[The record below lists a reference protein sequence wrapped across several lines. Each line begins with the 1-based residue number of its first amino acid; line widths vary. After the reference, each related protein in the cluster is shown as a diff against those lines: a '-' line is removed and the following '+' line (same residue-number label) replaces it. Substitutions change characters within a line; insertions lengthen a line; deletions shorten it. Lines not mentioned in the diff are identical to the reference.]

1 MTTSL
6 GLDIGSNS
14 VGSAWVDTDK
24 KEIVMGVSVF
34 PAGVEESDTKRGSPK
49 NQRRRE
55 KRSQRRSVAR
65 RAARKRHLRELLTS
79 AGLLPADEVKWQELI
94 EANPWTLRRKGLAER
109 LTPHE
114 FGRILVHLNQRRGAW
129 GVQTDPE
136 DQEEG
141 KVKEAIDHLTKA
153 MEEAGAQT
161 FGQFI
166 ADLMDKRR
174 HPVPGKC
181 NLQSPG
187 DYCPPQCTS
196 QNQDCRFY
204 HDSVR
209 NRRDVFEFHATRDL
223 IRDEFDKLWDTQKE
237 HKELG
242 GELSALLTDDLRR
255 QLDDPTG
262 DKCWRQRGTIFGQR
276 RTYWNLG
283 TLGRCDLEPSD
294 RCCPLADMHAQEF
307 RVLETVNNIRLS
319 EYGGTQR
326 ALTSE
331 ERAGVKKALQS
342 QKAGSIAAVR
352 KALGIDKAALRRKD
366 LPDNCRLNLES
377 DKDREINTD
386 WFYREIIRGVFGEDA
401 WREMDDAKQ
410 ESVNRAVL
418 KFDPD
423 SPTETQRLRSGA
435 TQWWGLSPEAA
446 ENFIQAW
453 KTRPRLEKR
462 LNLSRRAILNL
473 LPYMREFG
481 CGVTEARQLFAE
493 DGANS
498 ATPEQRQRYALGGSV
513 LTKADRR
520 FLRKHPGLLPPA
532 PMLANPV
539 VRKAIHEVRR
549 HVMGYI
555 RKFGRKPDR
564 IVIEL
569 AKEAKQTEKV
579 RNKILAAN
587 REREREKKQ
596 IIADFNLGAKPL
608 NQQAAAVER
617 VILCRQQK
625 RMCPYTDLT
634 PGAPGK
640 MITDDQA
647 AQGTDVEIDHIVPE
661 SRSQDNYLNNKVL
674 CCRQANRGKGNRTPK
689 EWLTAE
695 QFSLLEQR
703 MGHWEKELPRKWEN
717 LHRDPPPLK
726 DFLNSQLMAT
736 AYAAGQVGAYLS
748 DALYAGER
756 EGRRRVFFT
765 KGTYTAML
773 RKDWQLF
780 QTLRDADEGS
790 LANAASDPQERQDPG
805 KKNRGDHRHHA
816 IDAAIVALTGPD
828 IIQDVARLAAEREEY
843 HERTGY
849 WPKRVPLTPPWG
861 TPAEF
866 RRQVLCQ
873 LFGVFDKANMDG
885 TRAEGAET
893 GEPLVVSHRPVKR
906 KVKGYLHKEDL
917 WGLVDEGE
925 GVFRIR
931 CPIADLNPKMLRLPE
946 RESDDQVRTRLAREL
961 QDAGLTES
969 QARKAATNRVRQ
981 ADFKRQWVDPALG
994 KGGLVRDWGLRRAI
1008 RKCLKDNGIDPD
1020 RFTDKQMQ
1028 EFAKTGKLR
1037 MPGGGVPIRSVITI
1051 GPISDPVKI
1060 AVRDPHTRRQA
1071 VNPRTGKPLFRYHIS
1086 RNNHHVEIM
1095 EDAATGDWSARDGKC
1110 VTMYEVAERNLKRL
1124 GAVRDL
1130 LRKSGVQVQRPRRGE
1145 RHAPPGVPLGALPGR
1160 ERQRIKDAVGQIN
1173 KQQPLVDRSDAPE
1186 KGGAFVMSL
1195 SEGEMVHA
1203 RRPDRRPDQPDGLGY
1218 FVAVKLDGKRI
1229 YFASHWDAR
1238 SEKEQDRWDVT
1249 YSNLRHCGPAP
1260 DTPPYK
1266 VRVDPLGNVV
1276 PVHHD

>member
-1 MTTSL
+1 MTISL

-34 PAGVEESDTKRGSPK
+34 PAGVDESDTKRGSPK
-49 NQRRRE
+49 NQHRRE

-65 RAARKRHLRELLTS
+65 RAARKRHLRQLLTS

-94 EANPWTLRRKGLAER
+94 EANPWTLRRKGLAEP

-114 FGRILVHLNQRRGAW
+114 FGRILIHLNQRRGAW

-141 KVKEAIDHLTKA
+141 KVKDAIDHLTKA
-153 MEEAGAQT
+153 MEEAGAKT

-166 ADLMDKRR
+166 ADRMDERR

-181 NLQSPG
+181 NLQRPN
-187 DYCPPQCTS
+187 DYCPPRCSS
-196 QNQDCRFY
+196 QTDKCRFY
-204 HDSVR
+204 YDSVR

-223 IRDEFDKLWDTQKE
+223 IQKEFGELWDKQ
-237 HKELG
+237 KELG
-242 GELSALLTDDLRR
+242 GDLAALLTDDLRK

-307 RVLETVNNIRLS
+307 RVLETVNNIRIS

-331 ERAGVKKALQS
+331 ERASVKKALQS
-342 QKAGSIAAVR
+342 QKAGSVATVR
-352 KALGIDKAALRRKD
+352 KALGVDKAALRRKD
-366 LPDNCRLNLES
+366 LPDNYRLNLES

-401 WREMDDAKQ
+401 WLEMDDAKR
-410 ESVNRAVL
+410 ESVNHTVL

-423 SPTETQRLRSGA
+423 SPTETERLRSGA

-446 ENFIQAW
+446 EKFIQAW

-462 LNLSRRAILNL
+462 LNLSRRAVLNL

-481 CGVTEARQLFAE
+481 CGVPEARQLFAE

-498 ATPEQRQRYALGGSV
+498 ATPEQRRRYALGGSV
-513 LTKADRR
+513 LTKAHRR
-520 FLRKHPGLLPPA
+520 FLRKHPDLLPPA

-549 HVMGYI
+549 HVLAYI
-555 RKFGRKPDR
+555 RKFGRAPDR

-596 IIADFNLGAKPL
+596 IITDFNLGAKPL

-625 RMCPYTDLT
+625 GMCPYTDLT
-634 PGAPGK
+634 PGARGK

-647 AQGTDVEIDHIVPE
+647 AKGTDIEIDHIVPE

-703 MGHWEKELPRKWEN
+703 MGHWEKGLPRKWEN
-717 LHRDPPPLK
+717 LHRDPPPLE
-726 DFLNSQLMAT
+726 DFLNSQLTAT
-736 AYAAGQVGAYLS
+736 AYAATQVGAYLS
-748 DALYAGER
+748 DALYGGER

-765 KGTYTAML
+765 KGKYTAML

-780 QTLRDADEGS
+780 QTLKEADEG
-790 LANAASDPQERQDPG
+790 LAANAASGPQERQDPG

-816 IDAAIVALTGPD
+816 VDALVIALTGPD
-828 IIQDVARLAAEREEY
+828 IIQDVARLAAAGEEY

-849 WPKRVPLTPPWG
+849 WPKRVPLPPPWG

-866 RRQVLCQ
+866 RRQVLSQ
-873 LFGVFDKANMDG
+873 LFGVFDKATLDG

-906 KVKGYLHKEDL
+906 KVLGALHEETAFGPVRGSTTL
-917 WGLVDEGE
+917 
-925 GVFRIR
+925 FTNRIR
-931 CPIADLNPKMLRLPE
+931 AERLTPNHLRVPDAWDDLSEKL
-946 RESDDQVRTRLAREL
+946 DDQNLSNAQEK
-961 QDAGLTES
+961 A
-969 QARKAATNRVRQ
+969 ARKERLSLP
-981 ADFKRQWVDPALG
+981 DPPPAKSG
-994 KGGLVRDWGLRRAI
+994 IVRDRVLRDRI
-1008 RKCLKDNGIDPD
+1008 RKCLREYGLNPDGFTKDQIKKAVLQG
-1020 RFTDKQMQ
+1020 R
-1028 EFAKTGKLR
+1028 LR
-1037 MPGGGVPIRSVITI
+1037 QASGVPIRSVVLLRT
-1051 GPISDPVKI
+1051 ISDPVI
-1060 AVRDPHTRRQA
+1060 MPRR
-1071 VNPRTGKPLFRYHIS
+1071 VYEPKTGKRVPDLGPQANRVYLGG
-1086 RNNHHVEIM
+1086 NNHHIEIR
-1095 EDAATGDWSARDGKC
+1095 EDVKTGEWSGQV
-1110 VTMYEVAERNLKRL
+1110 VTMFEAAQRL
-1124 GAVRDL
+1124 R
-1130 LRKSGVQVQRPRRGE
+1130 
-1145 RHAPPGVPLGALPGR
+1145 VPQG
-1160 ERQRIKDAVGQIN
+1160 DAVNRCDGQG
-1173 KQQPLVDRSDAPE
+1173 QR
-1186 KGGAFVMSL
+1186 FVMSL
-1195 SEGEMVHA
+1195 AEGEAVHMLH
-1203 RRPDRRPDQPDGLGY
+1203 PQTKQPGY
-1218 FVAVKLDGKRI
+1218 FVVFKLDKPQTVH
-1229 YFASHWDAR
+1229 FVHHWDAR
-1238 SEKEQDRWDVT
+1238 PSKPMEGQPPREDIA
-1249 YSNLRHCGPAP
+1249 LPASRIKRLGVEP
-1260 DTPPYK
+1260 GKTPCK
-1266 VRVDPLGNVV
+1266 VRIDPLGQVG
-1276 PVHHD
+1276 PMHHD